1 MHASAGASAV
11 GVWTIARRFWTALT
25 WVGYRFAMLGY
36 GGALAVAGWAG
47 NRRARAWWRMREGGE
62 AQLAAATA
70 RLAPGT
76 AWAWFH
82 CASLGEYEQARP
94 VIEAYRALRPQDPIL
109 LTFFSPSGWEPLA
122 ARRPAWWQTGD
133 HLAAVPWDVPRAYR
147 PWLRALGHPRMRLR
161 FLALSKYEV
170 WPDQLR
176 CLRGAGI
183 PTAVFAAY
191 HPEGA
196 WPLRPVSGLLHA
208 AWCGFDR
215 MLVQDPGTAERWR
228 HRGVPAQ
235 AVGDP
240 RADRVMAIATG
251 PPPTGPE
258 WAAAVRWVGT
268 RRCLVAGS
276 TWAAEERALAEL
288 GWPPSAGRCWI
299 CVPHEVHPA
308 HIDSLL
314 ALLTAHGLRW
324 TRWSQMTAAPDTP
337 PPASEILVV
346 DSMGWL
352 ASLYRLGHVAFVGGG
367 FGKGVHNTL
376 EPAAHGLPIVTGPRI
391 ERFRE
396 VKALQAL
403 GALQSAS
410 RPGDLA
416 SLLHPLLDDPTLSQ
430 RVGADARN
438 WVAAQTGAAAA
449 IASTLAALASRNK

>member
-1 MHASAGASAV
+1 MTHSSAGV
-11 GVWTIARRFWTALT
+11 PARRVWIALT
-25 WVGYRFAMLGY
+25 WAAYRLALLTY
-36 GGALAVAGWAG
+36 GGILAVAAWLG
-47 NRRARAWWRMREGGE
+47 NRRARAWWHMREGGE
-62 AQLAAATA
+62 AALAAATD

-94 VIEAYRALRPQDPIL
+94 VMEAYRALRPEDPIL

-147 PWLRALGHPRMRLR
+147 PWLRALGHPHMRLR

-176 CLRGAGI
+176 YLRRAGI

-191 HPEGA
+191 HPAGA

-240 RADRVMAIATG
+240 RADRVMAIANG
-251 PPPTGPE
+251 PPPTGPQ

-288 GWPPSAGRCWI
+288 GWLPGAGRCWI
-299 CVPHEVHPA
+299 CVPHEVHAA

-314 ALLTAHGLRW
+314 ALLTAQGLRW
-324 TRWSQMTAAPDTP
+324 TRWSQLAAPAAP
-337 PPASEILVV
+337 VSETEVLVV
-346 DSMGWL
+346 DAVGWL
-352 ASLYRLGHVAFVGGG
+352 ASLYRLGHVALVGGG

-396 VKALQAL
+396 VQTLQSL

-416 SLLHPLLDDPTLSQ
+416 SLVKTLLDDPEL
-430 RVGADARN
+430 AARTGN
-438 WVAAQTGAAAA
+438 IARSWVVANTGAATA